1 MNKRKDELRETKHFK
16 RIAESEKFIKIPSD
30 WAVRFELSPPE
41 LLIYS
46 TIAHAT
52 KYYEHGAFIGSV
64 TSLCAMWNISA
75 STANR
80 ALEKLDRRGMI
91 VKEHVIINGKGVIAY
106 RQLKVVQLKIDDL

>member
-16 RIAESEKFIKIPSD
+16 RIVETDNFIKIPSD

-64 TSLCAMWNISA
+64 TSLCAMWNISPN
-75 STANR
+75 TVR
-80 ALEKLDRRGMI
+80 KTLETLDRRGMI
-91 VKEHVIINGKGVIAY
+91 VKEHVIIGGKSVIAY
-106 RQLKVVQLKIDDL
+106 RQLQVTQLKIDIL